1 MLKVGFKVTGGIY
14 KDIKAHQR
22 RMESGASR
30 AVRKATYGLR
40 DDWRAQIASAGLG
53 NKLPRTVRA
62 ELYPKGKT
70 SINAAG
76 IVWTKAPHIISAF
89 DQGVLIRGGMQTKFR
104 NRGRGPVGAGERG
117 ADRFGVAKT
126 DRPGLFLA
134 IPTKNVP
141 MRSRGRRHNP
151 TTWPTNLPPLRLV
164 VLKNGTLL
172 LVADNLRRSYSKKTG
187 KFRGYKAASK
197 RAIAKGEDLDNIT
210 MFVLVRQARIPKR
223 LDVQKIYKKWADAFP
238 GLLSGNIHNG
248 R

>member
-1 MLKVGFKVTGGIY
+1 MFKMGFKVAGGIY

-22 RMESGASR
+22 RMEGGVTR

-40 DDWRAQIASAGLG
+40 DDWRTQISAAGLG
-53 NKLPRTVRA
+53 DKLPRTVQA
-62 ELYPKGKT
+62 QLYPKGDK

-76 IVWTKAPHIISAF
+76 IVWTKAPHIISAY
-89 DQGVLIRGGMQTKFR
+89 DQGVLIQGGLQTKTR
-104 NRGRGPVGAGERG
+104 NRGRGPVGAGARG
-117 ADRFGVAKT
+117 ADRFGIAKT
-126 DRPGLFLA
+126 SRPGLFLA

-141 MRSRGRRHNP
+141 SRGRGRKHTP

-172 LVADNLRRSYSKKTG
+172 LVADDLRRSYSKKTG

-197 RAIAKGEDLDNIT
+197 RAIKRGEDLDNIT
-210 MFVLVRQARIPKR
+210 MFVLVRQVRIPKR
-223 LDVQKIYKKWADAFP
+223 LDVQKEYKKWAAAFP